1 MHEELN
7 YVIIIILPS
16 FPSRV
21 LNSYVHI
28 FIPILSLRCSV
39 YTSFSK
45 EIAIQKQRNNIAM
58 FAMLSCIYLVPDLL
72 CSP

>member
-7 YVIIIILPS
+7 YIIIIILPS

-58 FAMLSCIYLVPDLL
+58 FP
-72 CSP
+72 P